1 MAVLDQNQNQ
11 NQSIAVGVER
21 RFRVRYN
28 SDVESRAAVLLPP
41 ADLVPPRPA
50 GGYPSYHPK
59 WDADLQACG
68 YLDDFLRYL
77 AIKYLAIKP
86 IADAADAAVAAVGAT
101 ANTVATAAKDAAAAP
116 TAAFDAAVDAAA
128 AAGGA
133 TPVAVANA
141 AKDAAAAAVAAPNWR
156 ADYATV
162 ARQGGANLPP
172 QEMARVDLG
181 DEVMAILE
189 LALEREARFAEII
202 DQDDGDGSINYWLG
216 MLKIDPAR
224 HPNTFLMVHLGR
236 RIGEHVAMCLKY
248 DFKSP
253 RPPQLCPAITP
264 MIDPPATPSYPA
276 GHAVQ
281 SYLISLLLAYSFSNP
296 AGQTNLPQHTQR
308 QANSTVAQFLADLPT
323 GPLFRLADRV
333 AWNRVIAGIHYPT
346 DIRAGQAVALQTFVD
361 IQKVASIW
369 GAGGLRDEVRNEFP
383 QYRR

>member
-1 MAVLDQNQNQ
+1 
-11 NQSIAVGVER
+11 VGVER

-50 GGYPSYHPK
+50 GGYPGYHPN
-59 WDADLQACG
+59 WDADLQACA

-77 AIKYLAIKP
+77 AVKP
-86 IADAADAAVAAVGAT
+86 IADPADAAVAAANAT
-101 ANTVATAAKDAAAAP
+101 ANTVANAAKAAAAAS

-133 TPVAVANA
+133 TPDTVADA
-141 AKDAAAAAVAAPNWR
+141 AKAAAAPNWR
-156 ADYATV
+156 AAYAAI

-172 QEMARVDLG
+172 QEMMQADLG

-236 RIGEHVAMCLKY
+236 RVGEHVAMCLKY

-281 SYLISLLLAYSFSNP
+281 SYLISLLLAYSFSDE
-296 AGQTNLPQHTQR
+296 AGNTNLPQHNQI
-308 QANSTVAQFLADLPT
+308 AASSTVPQFLANPPT

-333 AWNRVIAGIHYPT
+333 AWNRVNAGIHFPT
-346 DIRAGQAVALQTFVD
+346 DIRAGQAVAFQTFID

-369 GAGGLRDEVRNEFP
+369 RAGGLREKVRGEFP
-383 QYRR
+383 QYRT